1 MDIFINEIIGQN
13 TYLSRI
19 KDGKNVVEDSV

>member
-1 MDIFINEIIGQN
+1 MDIFINEIIGKN

-19 KDGKNVVEDSV
+19 KNGKNVVEGFV